1 MADLILPSLEI
12 RNFRGFSHLQIE
24 QLGRVNLI
32 VGKNNIGKTSLLEAL
47 QLYAVKGDFSTVI
60 KMLEV
65 REEGVLYGNILGALK
80 YLFYGRKAVDTDTKP
95 IEIGPIGATEKMLQL
110 TISWDLTEFKDG
122 KLQTRPLQPGES
134 HANAILSPRFN
145 QHIEGNTLSFP
156 LEASLPSNMLKPDIQ
171 DINSFYIGSDGL
183 DRRHF
188 GDLWDK
194 VALGER
200 EAEDDVLNALRIVAP
215 GIERLYFIGD
225 ARDGKNRIPAV
236 RLIDV
241 DEPLPL
247 RSLGDGIQ
255 RVLGIT
261 LALVN
266 AKDGFLLID
275 EIESGIHY
283 SALFEVWQMIFRIA
297 HRLNIQVFTTTH
309 SWDCIEAFQEAA
321 LGDQHEEALL
331 IRLNGRK
338 DGIDVTLIDEKI
350 LGAAVRTETEIR

>member
-1 MADLILPSLEI
+1 MGDLILPSLEI
-12 RNFRGFSHLQIE
+12 RNFRGFHHLQIE
-24 QLGRVNLI
+24 RLGRVNLI

-47 QLYAVKGDFSTVI
+47 QLYAAKGDFSTVI

-65 REEGVLYGNILGALK
+65 REEGVLYGNVLGALK
-80 YLFYGRKAVDTDTKP
+80 YLFYGRKAIDTDTKP
-95 IEIGPIGATEKMLQL
+95 IEIGPIGATEKVLQL
-110 TISWDLTEFKDG
+110 IISWDLTEFKDG

-134 HANAILSPRFN
+134 HAHAILSPRFN
-145 QHIEGNTLSFP
+145 QHIEGQTLSFP
-156 LEASLPSNMLKPDIQ
+156 LEASLPSNILKPDIQ
-171 DINSFYIGSDGL
+171 DINSVYITSDGL

-194 VALGER
+194 VALGKK

-225 ARDGKNRIPAV
+225 ARDGKNRIPVV
-236 RLIDV
+236 RLTDV

-255 RVLGIT
+255 RILGLT

-283 SALFEVWQMIFRIA
+283 SALFELWQMIFRVA

-309 SWDCIEAFQEAA
+309 SWDCLEAFQEAA
-321 LGDQHEEALL
+321 LADKHEEALL
-331 IRLNGRK
+331 VRLDNRKNGISSTLFDERK
-338 DGIDVTLIDEKI
+338 LTIATREQI
-350 LGAAVRTETEIR
+350 EIR